1 MSQATSNS
9 NPAQAADTDKNQSA
23 PAILDAKATTGTPA
37 WVNAFSK
44 PDNRTQPW
52 RVHDGISED
61 ASFAEGKDMVRM
73 ADAEYPGGSL
83 AA

>member
-1 MSQATSNS
+1 MLQATSNS
-9 NPAQAADTDKNQSA
+9 NSVQAAETNNNQSA
-23 PAILDAKATTGTPA
+23 PNTLDAKTTTVTPA

-61 ASFAEGKDMVRM
+61 ASFAEGKDLVRM